1 MNIELIKSDIN
12 DSLHAAYL
20 IGVVNAG
27 IKFDHDGIGAS
38 VALQELKSMNER
50 KVMSIIEDMHHFCKE
65 CECTDE
71 GRL

>member
-12 DSLHAAYL
+12 NSLHTAYL
-20 IGVVNAG
+20 LGVVNAG
-27 IKFDHDGIGAS
+27 IKVDPDGVRAS

-50 KVMSIIEDMHHFCKE
+50 KVMGIVEDMHHFCKE
-65 CECTDE
+65 CECADE

>member
-27 IKFDHDGIGAS
+27 IKVDHNDVGTI

-50 KVMSIIEDMHHFCKE
+50 KVLSIVEDMHHFCKE